1 MSLITPLRN
10 ILEAI
15 NLEEPK
21 RVPLTALE
29 QEHAVKVA
37 NVSYSDYARDS
48 KVIAMVQKLAV
59 KKYSLD
65 MAWVHVDD
73 WIEYEAMGDKLRFSY
88 ENVPV
93 CEEYAVKGEED
104 LDRLEIPDPNK
115 DGRIPI
121 FLKGI
126 NLLSREMGDE
136 VMICGRV
143 ASAFSG
149 MLLLRGLEQG
159 LKDLYLNK
167 RLVEKL
173 LEIAHEVARVS
184 AEAQIEAG
192 AHALWIGDCLA
203 SSRIISPK
211 FQESY
216 SLPYLRKIVEFV
228 KSIGGVSIIFT
239 DERDLARF
247 EKEAEANPDVHAIGT
262 GLSIKELKDRLGD
275 KECLF
280 GNVDPI
286 NPLLQ
291 GSTAEVSKAVRD
303 CVKEGAPGGGF
314 ILSTGECVCRETP
327 EQNLYAYV
335 KTAKSIFA
343 YPRKELL

>member
-1 MSLITPLRN
+1 MALITPLRN

-15 NLEEPK
+15 SLEEPS

-37 NVSYSDYARDS
+37 NVSYADYARDS
-48 KVIAMVQKLAV
+48 KIIAMVQKLAV
-59 KKYSLD
+59 KRYSLD

-73 WIEYEAMGDKLRFSY
+73 WIEYEAMGDRLRFSY
-88 ENVPV
+88 DNVPV

-104 LDRLEIPDPNK
+104 LDKLEIPDPSR

-121 FLKGI
+121 LLKGI
-126 NLLSREMGDE
+126 NLLSQEIGDE
-136 VMICGRV
+136 IMICGRV

-173 LEIAHEVARVS
+173 LEIAHEVAKIS

-203 SSRIISPK
+203 SSRIISPR
-211 FQESY
+211 FQETY

-228 KSIGGVSIIFT
+228 KNIGGISIIFT

-247 EKEAEANPDVHAIGT
+247 EKEAETNPDVHAVGT
-262 GLSIKELKDRLGD
+262 GLSIKEVKERLGD

-291 GSTAEVSKAVRD
+291 GSILAVSKAVEECIR
-303 CVKEGAPGGGF
+303 EGAPGGGF

-335 KTAKSIFA
+335 KAAKNNSS
-343 YPRKELL
+343 YPKRNF

>member
-1 MSLITPLRN
+1 MLSITPLRN

-15 NLEEPK
+15 NLEEPS
-21 RVPLTALE
+21 RIPLTALE
-29 QEHAVKVA
+29 QEHAVKIA
-37 NVSYSDYARDS
+37 GVSYADYARDP

-73 WIEYEAMGDKLRFSY
+73 WIEYEAMGDRLRFSY

-93 CEEYAVKGEED
+93 CEEYVVKGEED
-104 LDRLEIPDPNK
+104 LDKLEIPDPNR
-115 DGRIPI
+115 DGRIPV
-121 FLKGI
+121 LLEGI
-126 NLLSREMGDE
+126 NLLSREIGDQI
-136 VMICGRV
+136 MICGRV

-167 RLVEKL
+167 GLVEKL
-173 LEIAHEVARVS
+173 LKIAHEVAKVS
-184 AEAQIEAG
+184 AEAQVRAG

-203 SSRIISPK
+203 SSRIISPR
-211 FQESY
+211 FQEDY
-216 SLPYLRKIVEFV
+216 SLPYLKRIVEYV
-228 KSIGGVSIIFT
+228 KSIGGISIIFT
-239 DERDLARF
+239 DERDLTRF
-247 EKEAEANPDVHAIGT
+247 EKEAEVNPDVHAVGT
-262 GLSIKELKDRLGD
+262 GLSIREVKERLGD

-291 GSTAEVSKAVRD
+291 GSTTEVSEAVRD
-303 CVKEGAPGGGF
+303 CISGGAPGGGF

-327 EQNLYAYV
+327 EENLYAYV
-335 KTAKSIFA
+335 KAAKSNSE
-343 YPRKELL
+343 YPKKEFP

>member
-1 MSLITPLRN
+1 MALITPLRN

-15 NLEEPK
+15 SLEEPS

-37 NVSYSDYARDS
+37 NVSYADYARDS
-48 KVIAMVQKLAV
+48 KIIAMVQKLAV
-59 KKYSLD
+59 KRYSLD

-73 WIEYEAMGDKLRFSY
+73 WIEYEAMGDRLRFSY
-88 ENVPV
+88 DNVPV

-104 LDRLEIPDPNK
+104 LDKLEIPDPSR

-121 FLKGI
+121 LLKGI
-126 NLLSREMGDE
+126 NLLSQEIGDE
-136 VMICGRV
+136 IMICGRV

-173 LEIAHEVARVS
+173 LEIAHEVAKIS

-203 SSRIISPK
+203 SSRIISPR
-211 FQESY
+211 FQEIY

-228 KSIGGVSIIFT
+228 KNIGGISIIFT

-247 EKEAEANPDVHAIGT
+247 EKEAETNPDVHAVGT
-262 GLSIKELKDRLGD
+262 GLSIKEVKERLGD

-291 GSTAEVSKAVRD
+291 GSILAVSKAVEECIR
-303 CVKEGAPGGGF
+303 EGAPGGGF

-335 KTAKSIFA
+335 KAAKNNSS
-343 YPRKELL
+343 YPKRNF

>member
-1 MSLITPLRN
+1 M
-10 ILEAI
+10 
-15 NLEEPK
+15 EEPS

-37 NVSYSDYARDS
+37 NVSYADYARDS
-48 KVIAMVQKLAV
+48 KIIAMVQKLAV
-59 KKYSLD
+59 KRYSLD

-73 WIEYEAMGDKLRFSY
+73 WIEYEAMGDRLRFSY
-88 ENVPV
+88 DNVPV

-104 LDRLEIPDPNK
+104 LDKLEIPDPSR

-121 FLKGI
+121 LLKGI
-126 NLLSREMGDE
+126 NLLSQEIGDE
-136 VMICGRV
+136 IMICGRV

-173 LEIAHEVARVS
+173 LEIAHEVAKIS

-203 SSRIISPK
+203 SSRIISPR
-211 FQESY
+211 FQEIY

-228 KSIGGVSIIFT
+228 KNIGGISIIFT

-247 EKEAEANPDVHAIGT
+247 EKEAETNPDVHAVGT
-262 GLSIKELKDRLGD
+262 GLSIKEVKERLGD

-291 GSTAEVSKAVRD
+291 GSILAVSKAVEECIR
-303 CVKEGAPGGGF
+303 EGAPGGGF

-335 KTAKSIFA
+335 KAAKNNSS
-343 YPRKELL
+343 YPKRNF

>member
-1 MSLITPLRN
+1 MALITPLRN

-15 NLEEPK
+15 SLEEPS

-37 NVSYSDYARDS
+37 NVSYADYARDS
-48 KVIAMVQKLAV
+48 KIIAMVQKLAV
-59 KKYSLD
+59 KRYSLD

-73 WIEYEAMGDKLRFSY
+73 WIEYEAMGDRLRFSY
-88 ENVPV
+88 DNVPV

-104 LDRLEIPDPNK
+104 LDKLEIPDPRR

-121 FLKGI
+121 LLKGI
-126 NLLSREMGDE
+126 NLLSQEIGDE
-136 VMICGRV
+136 IMICGRV

-173 LEIAHEVARVS
+173 LEIAHEVAKIS

-203 SSRIISPK
+203 SSRIISPR
-211 FQESY
+211 FQETY

-228 KSIGGVSIIFT
+228 KNIGGISIIFT

-247 EKEAEANPDVHAIGT
+247 EKEAETNPDVHAVGT
-262 GLSIKELKDRLGD
+262 GLSIKEVKERLGD

-291 GSTAEVSKAVRD
+291 GSILAVSKAVEECIR
-303 CVKEGAPGGGF
+303 EGAPGGGF

-335 KTAKSIFA
+335 KAAKNNSS
-343 YPRKELL
+343 YPKRNF

>member
-1 MSLITPLRN
+1 MALITPLRN

-15 NLEEPK
+15 SLEEPS

-37 NVSYSDYARDS
+37 NVSYADYARDS
-48 KVIAMVQKLAV
+48 KIIAMVQKLAV
-59 KKYSLD
+59 KRYSLD

-73 WIEYEAMGDKLRFSY
+73 WIEYEAMGDRLRFSY
-88 ENVPV
+88 DNVPV
-93 CEEYAVKGEED
+93 CEEYTVKGEED
-104 LDRLEIPDPNK
+104 LDKLEIPDPSR

-121 FLKGI
+121 LLKGI
-126 NLLSREMGDE
+126 NLLSQEIGDE
-136 VMICGRV
+136 IMICGRV

-173 LEIAHEVARVS
+173 LEIAHEVAKIS

-203 SSRIISPK
+203 SSRIISPR
-211 FQESY
+211 FQEIY

-228 KSIGGVSIIFT
+228 KNIGGISIIFT

-247 EKEAEANPDVHAIGT
+247 EKEAETNPDVHAVGT
-262 GLSIKELKDRLGD
+262 GLSIKEVKERLGD

-291 GSTAEVSKAVRD
+291 GSILAVSKAVEECIR
-303 CVKEGAPGGGF
+303 EGAPGGGF
-314 ILSTGECVCRETP
+314 ILSTGECVCRETS

-335 KTAKSIFA
+335 KAAKNNSS
-343 YPRKELL
+343 YPKRNF

>member
-1 MSLITPLRN
+1 MALITPLRN

-15 NLEEPK
+15 SLEEPS

-37 NVSYSDYARDS
+37 NVSYADYARDS
-48 KVIAMVQKLAV
+48 KIIAMVQKLAV
-59 KKYSLD
+59 KRYSLD

-73 WIEYEAMGDKLRFSY
+73 WIEYEAMGDRLRFSY
-88 ENVPV
+88 DNVPV

-104 LDRLEIPDPNK
+104 LDKLEIPDPSR

-121 FLKGI
+121 LLKGI
-126 NLLSREMGDE
+126 NLLSQEIGDE
-136 VMICGRV
+136 IMICGRV

-173 LEIAHEVARVS
+173 LEIAHEVAKIS

-203 SSRIISPK
+203 SSRIISPR
-211 FQESY
+211 FQETY

-228 KSIGGVSIIFT
+228 KNLGGISIIFT

-247 EKEAEANPDVHAIGT
+247 EKEAETNPDVHAVGT
-262 GLSIKELKDRLGD
+262 GLSIKEVKERLGD

-291 GSTAEVSKAVRD
+291 GSILAVSKAVEECIR
-303 CVKEGAPGGGF
+303 EGAPGGGF

-335 KTAKSIFA
+335 KAAKNNSS
-343 YPRKELL
+343 YPKRNF